1 MTAAY
6 RQKAFD
12 DDVDSRAGTR
22 RTDTRNNERR
32 RSEAPLSKVPLSEG
46 PQSNGRDNRPPSDLF
61 NGDAEPLTYQPL
73 IGVLSQP
80 GIADSGEIARVFN
93 ATEENHFAN
102 LSYIAASYVKF
113 IEAGGA
119 RVVPIIYN
127 EPRRQIL
134 KKLRLVN
141 GLVLPGGDANK
152 QGRFL
157 RTVRRL
163 LKLAMSFNDN
173 GDYFPIYAEC
183 LSFEMLTIILSTGG
197 RKVLEPTNAKRPSTL
212 QFVGEWAKDRNMFA
226 WMRRRL
232 VDRLE
237 KENLTMENH
246 KYGLTPETFNA
257 DEGLSSFFNIL
268 TTTADED
275 GKEYIST
282 VEAKRYPF
290 TALQWHPEKNAYEW
304 GNPIFPHSSD
314 AVQITHAAGTFFAS
328 EARKSSHKPRSR
340 RELYRYLI
348 YNYDPVFTGKE
359 GSFHYDQ
366 AYLFQCKNASDT
378 MCFFPKDRLG
388 TVPQN
393 IVNDMEET
401 NIVGREVV

>member
-1 MTAAY
+1 M
-6 RQKAFD
+6 
-12 DDVDSRAGTR
+12 
-22 RTDTRNNERR
+22 
-32 RSEAPLSKVPLSEG
+32 
-46 PQSNGRDNRPPSDLF
+46 
-61 NGDAEPLTYQPL
+61 
-73 IGVLSQP
+73 
-80 GIADSGEIARVFN
+80 
-93 ATEENHFAN
+93 
-102 LSYIAASYVKF
+102 
-113 IEAGGA
+113 
-119 RVVPIIYN
+119 
-127 EPRRQIL
+127 
-134 KKLRLVN
+134 
-141 GLVLPGGDANK
+141 
-152 QGRFL
+152 
-157 RTVRRL
+157 
-163 LKLAMSFNDN
+163 AMSFNDN

-359 GSFHYDQ
+359 G
-366 AYLFQCKNASDT
+366 
-378 MCFFPKDRLG
+378 
-388 TVPQN
+388 
-393 IVNDMEET
+393 
-401 NIVGREVV
+401 

>member
-1 MTAAY
+1 MAEFWWCGA
-6 RQKAFD
+6 
-12 DDVDSRAGTR
+12 
-22 RTDTRNNERR
+22 
-32 RSEAPLSKVPLSEG
+32 VP
-46 PQSNGRDNRPPSDLF
+46 PYYKPIRDLF

-275 GKEYIST
+275 GKVRVVVVVVVIAHASLLPILQSAMSFPVRPSRSRYCHMVTST
-282 VEAKRYPF
+282 RY
-290 TALQWHPEKNAYEW
+290 ACAS
-304 GNPIFPHSSD
+304 HSSTSIALPLCSHPPID
-314 AVQITHAAGTFFAS
+314 DSAIRSTPFIVQAKLYAFTSHSRPSAVPGLS
-328 EARKSSHKPRSR
+328 
-340 RELYRYLI
+340 
-348 YNYDPVFTGKE
+348 
-359 GSFHYDQ
+359 
-366 AYLFQCKNASDT
+366 
-378 MCFFPKDRLG
+378 
-388 TVPQN
+388 
-393 IVNDMEET
+393 
-401 NIVGREVV
+401 